1 MDLPSA
7 YRQMVTIRRF
17 EEAIVDLV
25 GRGEIPGP
33 THEYTGQEA
42 VAVGMCAALEA
53 GDVITSTHRGHGHLI
68 AKGARVHE
76 MFAELMARSTG
87 LNKGRGGSMHA
98 ADFSLGIYGANG
110 MVGAGA
116 PIAVGSALAARLQGR
131 DAVVTT
137 FFGDGAL
144 NQGVLLEAMNL
155 AALWKLPVI
164 FACENNGYAV
174 TLRVEDAVSGD
185 ILDRARG
192 FGMPAEDVD
201 GMDVE
206 ASYAAAE
213 RAVDRARSGGGPTFL
228 NFRTY
233 RFVGHNTGERYLGLD
248 YRTDEEISGWRAH
261 DPIER
266 LRATLGEDSCA
277 AMDAEVEVTIAE
289 AIQFASDSPRP
300 DPSTALDYM
309 YADPTPSDSE
319 HR

>member
-1 MDLPSA
+1 MELAAA

-25 GRGEIPGP
+25 AQGEIPGA

-42 VAVGMCAALEA
+42 VAVGMCAAL
-53 GDVITSTHRGHGHLI
+53 GDRDVITSTHRGHGHLI

-76 MFAELMARSTG
+76 MFAELMARETG
-87 LNKGRGGSMHA
+87 LNRGRGGSMHA

-116 PIAVGSALAARLQGR
+116 PIAVGSVLAARLQQK
-131 DAVVTT
+131 DVVATA

-155 AALWKLPVI
+155 ASLWKLPVI

-174 TLRVEDAVSGD
+174 TLRVEDAVAGD
-185 ILDRARG
+185 VLDRAQG
-192 FGMPAEDVD
+192 FGIPAEDVD

-206 ASYAAAE
+206 ACHAAAV
-213 RAVDRARSGGGPTFL
+213 RAVDRARSGGGPSFI

-233 RFVGHNTGERYLGLD
+233 RFVGHNTGERYLGLN
-248 YRTDEEISGWRAH
+248 YRTDDEVDQWVSK
-261 DPIER
+261 DPIVR
-266 LRATLGEDSCA
+266 LRMQLDESEWTAI
-277 AMDAEVEVTIAE
+277 DAEVERLIAE
-289 AIQFASDSPRP
+289 AIAFAHDSPRP
-300 DPSTALDYM
+300 DPSTAMDYM
-309 YADPTPSDSE
+309 YAQPE
-319 HR
+319 AR

>member
-1 MDLPSA
+1 MELAAA

-25 GRGEIPGP
+25 AQGEIPGA

-42 VAVGMCAALEA
+42 VAVGMCAAL
-53 GDVITSTHRGHGHLI
+53 GDRDVITSTHRGHGHLI

-76 MFAELMARSTG
+76 MFAELMARETG
-87 LNKGRGGSMHA
+87 LNRGRGGSMHA

-116 PIAVGSALAARLQGR
+116 PIAVGSVLAARLQQK
-131 DAVVTT
+131 DVVATA

-155 AALWKLPVI
+155 ASLWKLPVI

-174 TLRVEDAVSGD
+174 TLRVEDAVAGD
-185 ILDRARG
+185 VLDRAQG
-192 FGMPAEDVD
+192 FGIPAEDVD

-206 ASYAAAE
+206 ACHAAAV
-213 RAVDRARSGGGPTFL
+213 RAVDRARSGGGPSFI

-233 RFVGHNTGERYLGLD
+233 RFVGHNTGERYLGLN
-248 YRTDEEISGWRAH
+248 YRTDDEVDQWVSK
-261 DPIER
+261 DPIVRLRMQLDESEWTAIDADVER
-266 LRATLGEDSCA
+266 L
-277 AMDAEVEVTIAE
+277 IAE
-289 AIQFASDSPRP
+289 AIAFAHDSPRP
-300 DPSTALDYM
+300 DPSTAMDYM
-309 YADPTPSDSE
+309 YAQPE
-319 HR
+319 AR

>member
-1 MDLPSA
+1 MELASA

-25 GRGEIPGP
+25 GKGEIPGP

-42 VAVGMCAALEA
+42 VAVGMCAALA
-53 GDVITSTHRGHGHLI
+53 DSDVITSTHRGHGHLI

-116 PIAVGSALAARLQGR
+116 PIAVGSALAARMQGR

-174 TLRVEDAVSGD
+174 TLRVEDAVAGD
-185 ILDRARG
+185 VLERARG
-192 FGMPAEDVD
+192 FGIPAEDVD

-206 ASYAAAE
+206 ATHEAAVRAVE
-213 RAVDRARSGGGPTFL
+213 RARTGGGPTFL
-228 NFRTY
+228 NFHTY
-233 RFVGHNTGERYLGLD
+233 RFVGHNTGERYLGLN
-248 YRTDEEISGWRAH
+248 YRTDDEISGWQVK

-266 LRATLGEDSCA
+266 LRTQLDA
-277 AMDAEVEVTIAE
+277 AAWAEIDAQVETTIAE
-289 AIQFASDSPRP
+289 AIEFASTSPRP
-300 DPSTALDYM
+300 APSSALHYM
-309 YADPTPSDSE
+309 YADSE
-319 HR
+319 DQ